1 MTVLDMLQR
10 PIEDIRISLT
20 DKCNFRCTYCMPK
33 SVYGREYTFLPRSEL
48 LNFEELQLLVQ
59 ELLHFGLKKVRLTG
73 GEPLLRKD
81 IAHLV
86 QLFRAL
92 SDELDIA
99 MTTNGV
105 LLKQALPNLIEAGL
119 SRVTISL
126 DAIENEIFQSMADN
140 QIFSSQDVLDSI
152 AYCKHNN
159 LPTKVNAVI
168 RKGVNEH
175 QILPLIKAMIDL
187 DVEIRFIEFMDVG
200 QTNKWNLNEVVTGDE
215 IRTIISSE
223 YGECQQIQTHPS
235 AVARQWKLAN
245 GYVFGCIESVSKPF
259 CSTCSRLRLSANGRL
274 YTCLF
279 SEEHHDIKEIIR
291 TSPNDV
297 QSFISSIWSKRKDR
311 YSELRANND
320 SPQKKPEMSFIGG

>member
-33 SVYGREYTFLPRSEL
+33 SIYNREYAFLPRSEL
-48 LNFEELQLLVQ
+48 LNFEELQFLVQ
-59 ELLHFGLKKVRLTG
+59 ELLPFGLKKVRLTG

-81 IAHLV
+81 LEHLV
-86 QLFRAL
+86 KLIRSL
-92 SDELDIA
+92 SDDLDIA

-140 QIFSSQDVLDSI
+140 QIFSSKDVLDSI
-152 AYCKHNN
+152 TYCKQNN

-175 QILPLIKAMIDL
+175 QILPLLRAMIEL

-200 QTNKWNLNEVVTGDE
+200 QTNKWNLSEVVTGEE
-215 IRTIISSE
+215 IRTIIASE
-223 YGECQQIQTHPS
+223 YGECQPVQTKPS
-235 AVARQWKLAN
+235 AVARQWKLSN

-279 SEEHHDIKEIIR
+279 SEEHHDIKDIIR
-291 TSPNDV
+291 TSPGNV
-297 QSFISSIWSKRKDR
+297 QSFISSLWSKRKDR
-311 YSELRANND
+311 YSELRANNG
-320 SPQKKPEMSFIGG
+320 PQQKKPEMSYIGG

>member
-33 SVYGREYTFLPRSEL
+33 SVYGREYKFLPRSEL
-48 LNFEELQLLVQ
+48 LNFEELQFLVQ
-59 ELLHFGLKKVRLTG
+59 ELLPFGLKKVRLTG

-81 IAHLV
+81 IEHLV
-86 QLFRAL
+86 HLFREL
-92 SDELDIA
+92 SDDLDIA

-105 LLKQALPNLIEAGL
+105 LLKQALPKLVNAGL

-126 DAIENEIFQSMADN
+126 DAVENEIFQSMADN

-152 AYCKHNN
+152 AFCKQNN
-159 LPTKVNAVI
+159 VPAKVNAVI

-175 QILPLIKAMIDL
+175 QILPLIKAMMDL

-200 QTNKWNLNEVVTGDE
+200 QTNNWNLDEVITGAE
-215 IRTIISSE
+215 IRKIISSE
-223 YGECQQIQTHPS
+223 FGECKQVQTKPS

-245 GYVFGCIESVSKPF
+245 DYVFGCIESVSKPF

-279 SEEHHDIKEIIR
+279 SEEHHDIKNVIR
-291 TSPNDV
+291 TTPSDV
-297 QSFISSIWSKRKDR
+297 QTFISSIWSKRRDR
-311 YSELRANND
+311 YSELRANFD
-320 SPQKKPEMSFIGG
+320 AQQKKPEMSFIGG